1 MRLVSGV
8 TIIVSSTVAGMVG
21 AVVASLPEIAV
32 ALLLAVA
39 ALASVAH
46 AGAYV
51 AGNPRLMSAVGG
63 VRAPG
68 RRSPARTGR
77 SNVVEA
83 DRLSAAS

>member
-8 TIIVSSTVAGMVG
+8 TIIVSSTVAGMVA

-39 ALASVAH
+39 ALAWVAH

-63 VRAPG
+63 MRGPG
-68 RRSPARTGR
+68 RRSRARG
-77 SNVVEA
+77 
-83 DRLSAAS
+83 

>member
-1 MRLVSGV
+1 MRLVTGI
-8 TIIVSSTVAGMVG
+8 TIIVSAVLAAMVA

-39 ALASVAH
+39 ALAWVAH

-83 DRLSAAS
+83 DRLSAIS